1 MQKIRTIS
9 KRCKDKFKRYMDD
22 TLYKID
28 CIITYKKY
36 HRFYKG
42 NYDIWDRFKAKV
54 SLATACFSKS
64 ISKIDINTG
73 QPIHNPLILTDEVN
87 EDDLRRKERNSKK

>member
-9 KRCKDKFKRYMDD
+9 KRCKDKFKRYMDN

-54 SLATACFSKS
+54 SLATACISNS

-73 QPIHNPLILTDEVN
+73 QYIHNPLILTDEVN
-87 EDDLRRKERNSKK
+87 KDGLRRKERNSKK